1 MSVKNTVKVM
11 NFHALLRVP
20 EARKKVDLAF
30 EYERELK
37 YIISSIINNRIFK
50 QERLSLE
57 LDENAKELNIYIGSD
72 LGFCANFNSNIMNY
86 LRTDN
91 DRNDKIIIGKKIRL
105 SVDNEILFI
114 SNEEF
119 EEKFDD
125 IFNIVLDGL
134 LDYRYSKINL
144 IYTHYYNISRQ
155 EIVKRTILPFDYG
168 GDILDEEE
176 RKEISKLDD
185 FVVEGDLN
193 YIIWNLISIY
203 ITMEIRIAKAWS
215 YATENVQRQTFTDN
229 SLKKIEDKEEEKKKE
244 ELKIKKAKEFKT
256 IVEMNNRKIRTKK
269 EE

>member
-1 MSVKNTVKVM
+1 
-11 NFHALLRVP
+11 
-20 EARKKVDLAF
+20 
-30 EYERELK
+30 
-37 YIISSIINNRIFK
+37 
-50 QERLSLE
+50 
-57 LDENAKELNIYIGSD
+57 
-72 LGFCANFNSNIMNY
+72 MNY